1 MRHQKKTIKLD
12 RKSGPRKALLK
23 NLAMSVIIYEKVT
36 TTEAKA
42 KAVKPLVE
50 KLITLGKENSLANYR
65 KLFRSLPTEKAAK
78 KVIEVLGPKY
88 KERKGGYL
96 RLVKVISRKG
106 DGAKMVRIEFV

>member
-23 NLAMSVIIYEKVT
+23 NLAASVIIYEKVT

-50 KLITLGKENSLANYR
+50 KLVTPQSSHRA
-65 KLFRSLPTEKAAK
+65 S
-78 KVIEVLGPKY
+78 
-88 KERKGGYL
+88 
-96 RLVKVISRKG
+96 
-106 DGAKMVRIEFV
+106 